1 MIERLKSLKNRIIK
15 GETTM
20 EDVDVINDVINTME
34 SLTKATVSLDESAEE
49 ILPMIP
55 SINIENIYISLTNDE
70 ERGINKNEK

>member
-70 ERGINKNEK
+70 ERGRNKNEK

>member
-1 MIERLKSLKNRIIK
+1 MIERLKSLKDKIIK

-70 ERGINKNEK
+70 ERGRNKNEK

>member
-1 MIERLKSLKNRIIK
+1 
-15 GETTM
+15 M

-70 ERGINKNEK
+70 ERGRNKNEK

>member
-1 MIERLKSLKNRIIK
+1 MIERLKSLKDKIIK

-55 SINIENIYISLTNDE
+55 SINIENIYISLTND
-70 ERGINKNEK
+70 

>member
-1 MIERLKSLKNRIIK
+1 
-15 GETTM
+15 
-20 EDVDVINDVINTME
+20 ME

-70 ERGINKNEK
+70 ERGRNKNEK